1 MNNNSIFV
9 SFSHKDSE
17 LAKPILNELDV
28 LNLNY
33 WIDDHIEP
41 GEAWVDTIEDA
52 LNEASVFVLLLSPDF
67 VASEWSMYEM
77 GHAITAFKRTGA
89 ILIPVIIKDVVI
101 PRFVKNI
108 QYLDATSM
116 SPRDIANQINSI
128 IERGR

>member
-1 MNNNSIFV
+1 MNSNSIFV

-17 LAKPILNELDV
+17 LAKPILNELGA
-28 LNLNY
+28 LKLNY

-52 LNEASVFVLLLSPDF
+52 LSEASVFVLLMSPDF

-89 ILIPVIIKDVVI
+89 ILIPVIIKDVAV
-101 PRFVKNI
+101 PKFAKNI
-108 QYLDATSM
+108 RYLDATSM
-116 SPRDIANQINSI
+116 SARDIANEIKLI
-128 IERGR
+128 IDRGR